1 MHVLRLHI
9 SIQSLINEH
18 VPLPYLEP
26 LGWSYLQTYNEIP
39 VTFTK
44 PEKKTQLCRTDR
56 NRNTNQSGSSRW
68 YVWKANF
75 FPLLSFIDFTPPSQW
90 LWVIVRW
97 ANVPTCCSS
106 SPFIC
111 LYPFFLLSRR
121 LVKLLEQL
129 LNFSASC
136 CWTFSPL
143 CHLSNYPLWFSW
155 DLNIQA

>member
-1 MHVLRLHI
+1 MSMSLFRILSHLADHI
-9 SIQSLINEH
+9 YKHTMKFQSPLQSLRK
-18 VPLPYLEP
+18 
-26 LGWSYLQTYNEIP
+26 
-39 VTFTK
+39 K
-44 PEKKTQLCRTDR
+44 PQLCRTDR
-56 NRNTNQSGSSRW
+56 NRNANQSGSSRW